1 ARLALTLDHLEEGAV
16 DAEIGAE
23 RVRGER
29 ALVQLLRLG
38 ELAPADELLD
48 DLGGQREV
56 ATRVVLGPGE
66 CALEVLVVP
75 GSGSF
80 CRTAASHGAGGGV
93 ALTARLLVLRQPEAE
108 GAEEDDHPRSPGRPD
123 ELRVTTEEPARRR
136 RRRGLALLATGR
148 LRTLRHLVPGPHR
161 VGGGV
166 LQPVVLLLPG
176 RGVHLV
182 LLGLV
187 LAELG
192 QERVHP
198 ALGIPQTLGGSGLGG
213 PPAEE
218 EVERPGNEP
227 EREDDD
233 AGDPVA
239 VGHRRSSARTA

>member
-1 ARLALTLDHLEEGAV
+1 WPWQRSGCPGQLPAELSNSGPQRGRHALGRSHRQVALEVLERLLRLLVLHVDHSPEDERGAPVRVQVGDPGQLRHARLALTLDHLEEGAV

-66 CALEVLVVP
+66 RALEVLVVP
-75 GSGSF
+75 GSGSL

-136 RRRGLALLATGR
+136 RRRGLALLATG
-148 LRTLRHLVPGPHR
+148 
-161 VGGGV
+161 
-166 LQPVVLLLPG
+166 
-176 RGVHLV
+176 
-182 LLGLV
+182 
-187 LAELG
+187 
-192 QERVHP
+192 
-198 ALGIPQTLGGSGLGG
+198 
-213 PPAEE
+213 
-218 EVERPGNEP
+218 
-227 EREDDD
+227 
-233 AGDPVA
+233 
-239 VGHRRSSARTA
+239 